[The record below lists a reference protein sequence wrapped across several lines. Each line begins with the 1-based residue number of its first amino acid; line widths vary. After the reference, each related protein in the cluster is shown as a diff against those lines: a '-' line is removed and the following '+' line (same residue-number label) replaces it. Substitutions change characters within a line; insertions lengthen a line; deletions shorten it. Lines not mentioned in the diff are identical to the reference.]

1 MKNLLQGANEPLFYS
16 MTETCTILKLSR
28 RTLATLVEK
37 GAIKAHN
44 VGLGTSKVYRF
55 TPDAIY
61 DFINGYNNIPNN
73 QKVDLPKLNKIKTI
87 KSNNKTNPFA
97 RV

>member
-44 VGLGTSKVYRF
+44 IGLGSSKVYRF
-55 TPDAIY
+55 TPESIY
-61 DFINGYNNIPNN
+61 DFINGINVMPEN
-73 QKVDLPKLNKIKTI
+73 QKISIPKTPKLNNI
-87 KSNNKTNPFA
+87 KSKTNPFA